1 MAFSPL
7 YFLNQR
13 QARAVWLKTA
23 SYRLELIEVPDAFEP
38 EKSAPDLVGQ
48 PAILGLNH
56 VALDVTNVSSSADSL
71 GSYLKELN
79 DQSEQLFQRSVKL
92 VLPPYQQMIG
102 QDVFELAFIN
112 DADGVLLELL
122 RFQTTLP
129 YPMKPDW

>member
-1 MAFSPL
+1 M
-7 YFLNQR
+7 
-13 QARAVWLKTA
+13 WLKSA
-23 SYRLELIEVPDAFEP
+23 NYRLELIEVPDSFQP
-38 EKSAPDLVGQ
+38 EKSAPDLLGQ

-71 GSYLKELN
+71 GGYLKELN
-79 DQSEQLFQRSVKL
+79 DQSERLFQRSVKL

-122 RFQTTLP
+122 RFQTRLP
-129 YPMKPDW
+129 NPMKPDW